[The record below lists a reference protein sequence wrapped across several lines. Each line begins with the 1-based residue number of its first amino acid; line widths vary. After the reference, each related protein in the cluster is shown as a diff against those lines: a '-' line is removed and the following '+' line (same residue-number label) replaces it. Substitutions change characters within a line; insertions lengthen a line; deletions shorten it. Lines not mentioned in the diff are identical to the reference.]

1 MMDLV
6 QLALLFLGFAGLGL
20 LLWRGGPGDR
30 AAAAVMLMTVAA
42 SYAVEDLTWNGL
54 YFGLMLVDSLAF
66 VALWLIAERAGRWW
80 IVLASAFQLVGVL
93 AYCAPLLSSEPLA
106 WALFTLIWGLWFL
119 IVLTLFFGVWE
130 VEADRRYA
138 LGGRDGSTLDDG
150 GRARAAPSME

>member
-1 MMDLV
+1 MDLV
-6 QLALLFLGFAGLGL
+6 QLALLFLGFVGLGL

-30 AAAAVMLMTVAA
+30 AAAAVMLMTLAA
-42 SYAVEDLTWNGL
+42 SYVVEDLTWNGL
-54 YFGLMLVDSLAF
+54 YLGLMIVDGLAF

-93 AYCAPLLSSEPLA
+93 AYCVPLLSSEPLA

-119 IVLTLFFGVWE
+119 IVLTFFFGVWE
-130 VEADRRYA
+130 VEADRRFA
-138 LGGRDGSTLDDG
+138 LGGRDGSTMDDG